1 MKNIILS
8 SIYLISFAAFGQQY
22 TDEPPK
28 KKDKEEMK
36 SLIGKAKDI
45 TGFGNFDFR
54 VGKVKDKETLILG
67 GYGGILINRNVM
79 MGIAAYGITTTVEF
93 ESDVPNPGTPTTLKL
108 NGGYSGLL
116 LGAKIATKE
125 IIHVSVPIIV
135 GIGHMDVSNPNYFD
149 LPGGD
154 NDYIIESANFFMIEP
169 GLMLEINI
177 SHHFRLGLGGSYRV
191 AKGLDLQSVTEKDL
205 SGFSGVVGFQFGNF

>member
-1 MKNIILS
+1 
-8 SIYLISFAAFGQQY
+8 
-22 TDEPPK
+22 
-28 KKDKEEMK
+28 MK
-36 SLIGKAKDI
+36 SLLGKTKDL

-54 VGKVKDKETLILG
+54 VGQVKDKETLILG

-79 MGIAAYGITTTVEF
+79 MGIAAYGITTNVEF
-93 ESDVPNPGTPTTLKL
+93 DSDLPNHGTPTKLKL

-125 IIHVSVPIIV
+125 ILHLSIPIVAGVGHVDIS
-135 GIGHMDVSNPNYFD
+135 DPNYFD

-154 NDYIIESANFFMIEP
+154 NDYIIDSSNFFMIEP

-177 SHHFRLGLGGSYRV
+177 SHHFRLGLGGSYRI
-191 AKGLDLQSVTEKDL
+191 AKGLNTDYIEEGDL
-205 SGFSGVVGFQFGNF
+205 SGFSGVIGFQFGNF